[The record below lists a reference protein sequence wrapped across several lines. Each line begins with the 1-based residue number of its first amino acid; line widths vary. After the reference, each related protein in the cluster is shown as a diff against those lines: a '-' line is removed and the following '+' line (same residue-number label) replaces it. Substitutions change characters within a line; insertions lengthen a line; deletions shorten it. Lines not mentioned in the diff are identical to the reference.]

1 VRILARPVVRGVL
14 AVPLLAFA
22 ASCGAVPVAGP
33 EAQDRARATVAGSV
47 SGGGIAVSDCG
58 TTACGYPK
66 QARARPRVG
75 PQRGVLCPPGAVR
88 LRPDRNIR
96 AVIEARPEGTTFCF
110 ERGTYR
116 LTSALVPKSH
126 DVFVGEY
133 GAVLKGSKVVKDWR
147 RDGKYWVAKGQ
158 TQEGEVVSGAP
169 CRAGFDCNR
178 PEGVFIGL
186 RSLVHVTSL
195 SEVRRGRFYF
205 DYAKDKIFI
214 ADDPRGR
221 RVEASVAPAAFLST
235 NRYAEDVTIKNLVI
249 EMFADPSRSGAIY
262 DTISPGWSIVNNE
275 VAFNHAVGIAHYS
288 RTRIVGNDIHD
299 NGQLGLSGY
308 GTDGVLV
315 SRNEIA
321 WNAFG
326 GFTGWEAGG
335 TKYFQTTDL
344 TVRGNY
350 VHDNRYAGLWTDTDN
365 RGTIYKNNTIT
376 HNRGSGIFHEVSFDC
391 TIQGNRIVRNGADGI
406 FISSSSNVEASG
418 NVIKGNR
425 TGGVHLFLDEG
436 SGYGLADNLIRDNV
450 ISMPAGTITG
460 LTTVNPSDLDPYSAN
475 NRFRRNSYVVP
486 DLRGG
491 YWAWQGG
498 LLTWKEWH
506 AAGQDID
513 GSRRRA

>member
-1 VRILARPVVRGVL
+1 MRILAPPVVRGVL
-14 AVPLLAFA
+14 AAPLFAFA
-22 ASCGAVPVAGP
+22 AGCGAVPIAGP
-33 EAQDRARATVAGSV
+33 EAQDRAAATVAGSV
-47 SGGGIAVSDCG
+47 IDGGTVVSDCRS
-58 TTACGYPK
+58 TACGSPK
-66 QARARPRVG
+66 QARARTRVG
-75 PQRGVLCPPGAVR
+75 PQRSVRCPPGAVR
-88 LRPDRNIR
+88 LHPDRNIQ
-96 AVIEARPEGTTFCF
+96 AAIDARPEGTTFCF

-116 LTSALVPKSH
+116 LTSPLLPKSH

-133 GAVLKGSKVVKDWR
+133 GAALKGSKVVKDWR

-169 CRAGFDCNR
+169 CRAGIDCNR

-195 SEVRRGRFYF
+195 SAVRRGRFYF
-205 DYAKDKIFI
+205 DYANDKVFI

-221 RVEASVAPAAFLST
+221 RVEASVAPGAFLST
-235 NRYAEDVTIKNLVI
+235 NHYAQDVVIKNLVI
-249 EMFADPSRSGAIY
+249 EMFANPSRTGAIY
-262 DTISPGWSIVNNE
+262 DTISPGWVIVNNE
-275 VAFNHAVGIAHYS
+275 VAFNHAAGIAHYS
-288 RTRIVGNDIHD
+288 RTRILRNDIHD

-335 TKYFQTTDL
+335 AKYFQTTDL

-365 RGTIYKNNTIT
+365 RRTVYKNNTII
-376 HNRGSGIFHEVSFDC
+376 HNRGMGIFHEVSFDC

-406 FISSSSNVEASG
+406 FISSSSNVEAWG
-418 NVIKGNR
+418 NVIQGNR

-436 SGYGLADNLIRDNV
+436 SGYDLADNLIHDNV
-450 ISMPAGTITG
+450 ISMPAGTFTG
-460 LTTVNPSDLDPYSAN
+460 LTTVTASDPDPYSAN
-475 NRFRRNSYVVP
+475 NRFRGNSYVVP
-486 DLRGG
+486 DLSGR
-491 YWAWQGG
+491 YWAWEGG
-498 LLTWKEWH
+498 LLTWRGWK
-506 AAGQDID
+506 AAGQDTD
-513 GSRRRA
+513 GSRRRG